1 MYHIYEPFRS
11 ENSLKIVLFSS
22 LRSSLNSFIRL
33 FKEHCAT
40 VTNRKISCSHVQS
53 LFSFL
58 FLFLFLAV
66 LFLLLLIKA
75 IFGEFWAK
83 QSFLSNMKWLQLT
96 TYVLKCECLGV
107 PWLILWHTTAL
118 VPDCTRFPLIITG
131 TEQGQQFSRWRT
143 LRRKMI
149 SAVVL

>member
-1 MYHIYEPFRS
+1 MYHVYEPVRS

-58 FLFLFLAV
+58 FLFLSLAV

-75 IFGEFWAK
+75 ISGEFWAK

-96 TYVLKCECLGV
+96 TYPTYVLKCACLGV
-107 PWLILWHTTAL
+107 LWHTTAL

-131 TEQGQQFSRWRT
+131 TEQGKQFSRWRT